1 MRASP
6 IRIITLYILP
16 FLCDIDIADRLCR
29 LSIQDLYIHEIEK
42 NWKLKNRFTKY
53 LLVVDDSG
61 TWKSSLD
68 IVDLSIYLK
77 IET

>member
-1 MRASP
+1 
-6 IRIITLYILP
+6 LP

-29 LSIQDLYIHEIEK
+29 LPIEDLYIQEIEK
-42 NWKLKNRFTKY
+42 NWKLNNSFAKY